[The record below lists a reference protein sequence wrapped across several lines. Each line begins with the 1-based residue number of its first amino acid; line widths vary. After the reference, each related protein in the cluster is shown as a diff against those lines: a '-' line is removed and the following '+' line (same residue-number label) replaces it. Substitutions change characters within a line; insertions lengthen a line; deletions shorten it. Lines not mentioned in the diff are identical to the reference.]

1 MMSIYNT
8 QLKKKKKKNPTA
20 HWNIGKYTRIVG
32 GSGTLA
38 KAF

>member
-1 MMSIYNT
+1 MSTYST
-8 QLKKKKKKNPTA
+8 QLKKEKKKNPTA
-20 HWNIGKYTRIVG
+20 YWHIGKYARIVG